1 VAGLGPAG
9 ATAPGRQ
16 QIGLSA
22 RHLQLAASPAIT
34 RVAVQA
40 SFDDG
45 KTWHSAQVA
54 ATGTAGRFSAEF
66 TAPAGA
72 FVTLRTTAADA
83 AGGLVTETIA
93 RAYRTAAAPATAVTT
108 AAVQRPAGP
117 AGFIQPPCARP
128 KAGQAQ
134 CFLAY
139 RPKAAENHALA
150 AGRSGGPRGL
160 GAAALRS
167 AYRLRSQG
175 SPGQTV
181 AVSIAFHTPHLARYL
196 ATYRRQFGLPP
207 CPVASGC
214 FRQVN
219 QHGGTKPAPSAVG
232 TGWDLEA
239 TLDVSMISAACP
251 LCRILVVEGNSPT
264 PADLAATERTA
275 ARLGAQVI
283 SNSYGTGEDGFSLP
297 FRKAYQPR
305 GHTVVASSG
314 DSGFTDSQFPADLPT
329 VTSVGGTMLSRAHTR
344 RGWHERAWREPGVGA
359 GGSGC
364 SAWIAKPAWQH
375 DTHCPMRTIADISA
389 VASNIPVFNSGY
401 GGWVTVAGTSA
412 SAPLVA
418 GIYGLA
424 ANGTTMTTARLYRH
438 RRSFFDITTGSN
450 VFGPPRVICGG
461 DYLCTAKK
469 GYDAPTGLGT
479 PDGPRG
485 L

>member
-1 VAGLGPAG
+1 VRDSLVKDALAGGSRLAIVR
-9 ATAPGRQ
+9 APGGYQ
-16 QIGLSA
+16 KIIE
-22 RHLQLAASPAIT
+22 LQHTNGRFPVVRISDPAYKST
-34 RVAVQA
+34 RLI
-40 SFDDG
+40 D
-45 KTWHSAQVA
+45 VA
-54 ATGTAGRFSAEF
+54 ALRTLALPFRPPAADIRALAGRFEFNDDSVWWKGAHVDLPASKMRGDGAYLISNGDMKLAAYGQPAAFNDFQWVYPHLPKTGGNGRIIATQLSVHYPNAE
-66 TAPAGA
+66 
-72 FVTLRTTAADA
+72 AD
-83 AGGLVTETIA
+83 LN
-93 RAYRTAAAPATAVTT
+93 AYRM
-108 AAVQRPAGP
+108 Q
-117 AGFIQPPCARP
+117 
-128 KAGQAQ
+128 
-134 CFLAY
+134 Y
-139 RPKAAENHALA
+139 
-150 AGRSGGPRGL
+150 
-160 GAAALRS
+160 
-167 AYRLRSQG
+167 
-175 SPGQTV
+175 
-181 AVSIAFHTPHLARYL
+181 
-196 ATYRRQFGLPP
+196 GLPP
-207 CPVASGC
+207 CTKASGC

-219 QHGGTKPAPSAVG
+219 QHGGTKPEPSGVG

-239 TLDVSMISAACP
+239 TLDVSMISAGCP
-251 LCRILVVEGNSPT
+251 RCRILVVEGNSPT

-314 DSGFTDSQFPADLPT
+314 DSGFTDPQFPADLPT
-329 VTSVGGTMLSRAHTR
+329 VTSVGGTMLSRADTR
-344 RGWHERAWREPGVGA
+344 RGWHERAWQEPGVGA

-389 VASNIPVFNSGY
+389 VASNIPVFNSVY

-424 ANGTTMTTARLYRH
+424 AHGTTMTTARLYRH